1 MSGDVALAAPHPA
14 AVEAGRAA
22 VAAGGNALDAA
33 LAAAAALTVVYPHQ
47 CSIGGDLTAVVRPAG
62 GGARAVLSLGA
73 AAAAIDVD
81 ALRAGGATAMP
92 ERGPST
98 VTVPGVVAGWAAV
111 AALGA
116 RLGWAER
123 LRPAIALARDG
134 APVSAGLAR
143 AIRGGRAVI
152 DADPGLSAVFGDA
165 REGTLL
171 TQPALAGSLREL
183 AGDWNDLYTGPLG
196 LRLAAGLR
204 RLGSPLTAADLA
216 AHRAETTDPLTAY
229 AHGAE
234 WAAAP
239 PPSQGATFL
248 AVLGSDRRLA
258 AAWRARSARDALLGD
273 PRTGPVDLPGLLL
286 RDARPAHPVAPG
298 RRPTGDTV
306 AVTAVG
312 ADGTA
317 VSLIQSVFDSFGAGL
332 LEPDT
337 GIVLHS
343 RGSMFSLDPA
353 HPGRLAP
360 GSRPPH
366 TLCPTVAVA
375 GDTVVAL
382 GCQGGLSQPWIL
394 AQVAADALTAADPAE
409 LVRRPRWIIDGGD
422 RPRLVLEPG
431 VPGADGLAAEAASL
445 GLAVTTTAAP
455 HDRAGHVQLAR
466 LRDGVPDAGSDPR
479 ADGIAAVF

>member
-183 AGDWNDLYTGPLG
+183 ARRLERPLH
-196 LRLAAGLR
+196 RAAGASPRGRAAAARQPADGRGPR
-204 RLGSPLTAADLA
+204 RAPRRDHRPVDRVRARRRVGRGSPAQPGCDVPGRTRIRSEARRRVARPVGPRRAA
-216 AHRAETTDPLTAY
+216 R
-229 AHGAE
+229 
-234 WAAAP
+234 
-239 PPSQGATFL
+239 
-248 AVLGSDRRLA
+248 
-258 AAWRARSARDALLGD
+258 
-273 PRTGPVDLPGLLL
+273 
-286 RDARPAHPVAPG
+286 RPAHRPG
-298 RRPTGDTV
+298 
-306 AVTAVG
+306 
-312 ADGTA
+312 
-317 VSLIQSVFDSFGAGL
+317 
-332 LEPDT
+332 
-337 GIVLHS
+337 
-343 RGSMFSLDPA
+343 
-353 HPGRLAP
+353 
-360 GSRPPH
+360 
-366 TLCPTVAVA
+366 
-375 GDTVVAL
+375 
-382 GCQGGLSQPWIL
+382 
-394 AQVAADALTAADPAE
+394 
-409 LVRRPRWIIDGGD
+409 
-422 RPRLVLEPG
+422 
-431 VPGADGLAAEAASL
+431 
-445 GLAVTTTAAP
+445 
-455 HDRAGHVQLAR
+455 
-466 LRDGVPDAGSDPR
+466 
-479 ADGIAAVF
+479 

>member
-1 MSGDVALAAPHPA
+1 VEPIVALAAPHSA

-33 LAAAAALTVVYPHQ
+33 LAAAAALAVVYPHQ

-62 GGARAVLSLGA
+62 GPARAVLSLGA
-73 AAAAIDVD
+73 AAAAIDAD
-81 ALRAGGATAMP
+81 ALRAGGLTRMP
-92 ERGPST
+92 ASGPLT

-116 RLGWAER
+116 RLGWADR

-143 AIRGGRAVI
+143 AVRGGRAAI
-152 DADPGLSAVFGDA
+152 DADPGLSAVLGDA
-165 REGTLL
+165 REGRPL
-171 TQPALAGSLREL
+171 TQPALAESLRAV
-183 AGDWNDLYTGPLG
+183 AGDWRSFYRGPLG
-196 LRLAAGLR
+196 RRLAAGLR
-204 RLGSPLTAADLA
+204 RLGSPLSAADLA
-216 AHRAETTDPLTAY
+216 AHRAETAEPLTAH
-229 AHGAE
+229 AHGAV

-248 AVLGSDRRLA
+248 ALVGSGRPLPDA
-258 AAWRARSARDALLGD
+258 QRARLARDALLGD

-286 RDARPAHPVAPG
+286 RGDRPARPVAAGP
-298 RRPTGDTV
+298 RATGDTV

-317 VSLIQSVFDSFGAGL
+317 VSLIQSVFAGFGAGL

-360 GSRPPH
+360 GARPPH

-375 GDTVVAL
+375 GDTVLAL
-382 GCQGGLSQPWIL
+382 GCQGGRSQPWIL
-394 AQVAADALTAADPAE
+394 AQVAADALTAADPAA
-409 LVRRPRWIIDGGD
+409 VVGRPRWIIDGD
-422 RPRLVLEPG
+422 RPALVLEPG
-431 VPGADGLAAEAASL
+431 LPGAAALAAEAASL
-445 GLAVTTTAAP
+445 GLAVATTAAP
-455 HDRAGHVQLAR
+455 HDDAGHVQLAR
-466 LRDGVPDAGSDPR
+466 LRGGVLDAGSDPR
-479 ADGIAAVF
+479 ADGVAAVL